1 MFKRDTRILRGT
13 TEIAK
18 KQIRINSVE
27 MEYCK
32 IYEYVNYKR
41 EKWKKK
47 NKNIQYNDGH
57 KYNYINNYSKCK

>member
-1 MFKRDTRILRGT
+1 
-13 TEIAK
+13 
-18 KQIRINSVE
+18 